1 MVRIKYYC
9 FFIAVVLLFACGK
22 SQDPNSDKPIL
33 FNEAQLYSVLWHQTA
48 AEYHALL
55 YQGYNLAKAKL
66 EQDRQK
72 PHDKPPAIVLDI
84 DETVLD
90 NTAYNA
96 RSIFRKQQYPEEFY
110 AWIDA
115 AQGRALPGALE
126 FLRFADANGYQLFYI
141 TNRDE
146 KAREG
151 TLKNLQKLGFPQAED
166 SKLLMRQETSS
177 KEPRREVIAAGHD
190 IVLILGDNLVDFADI
205 FEERNMDSRFRA
217 VEEQRAQFGDR
228 FIIFPNSMHGEW
240 LKVLLNY
247 QRNLEPDSLRTLLL
261 KYLRTD

>member
-1 MVRIKYYC
+1 MVRIKCYYV
-9 FFIAVVLLFACGK
+9 FIAVLLLFACGK
-22 SQDPNSDKPIL
+22 APNPTSEKPIL

-55 YQGYNLAKAKL
+55 YQGYNLAKFKL
-66 EQDRQK
+66 EQDLQK
-72 PHDKPPAIVLDI
+72 PHKKPPAIVLDL

-110 AWIDA
+110 TWIDA
-115 AQGRALPGALE
+115 ARGQALPGALE
-126 FLRFADANGYQLFYI
+126 FLRYADDNGYQLFYI

-146 KAREG
+146 KTREG

-166 SKLLMRQETSS
+166 SRLLMRQDTSS
-177 KEPRREVIAAGHD
+177 KEPRREVIAAGHE
-190 IVLILGDNLVDFADI
+190 IVLILGDNLLDFSEI
-205 FEERNMDSRFRA
+205 FEERTINGRFRT
-217 VEEQRAQFGDR
+217 VDEQRAQFGDR

-261 KYLRTD
+261 KNVRMD